1 MEAFLNSAAVVG
13 FGEMGD
19 KTQVLALLLAMRYR
33 RSLPILTG
41 IFFATL
47 VSMGVTALLGTTL
60 SAWVPGHL
68 LRWLLV
74 VLFAGV
80 AIWTLIPEDDD
91 DDEDDD
97 EAPFTSSSS
106 LVLTAFITFV
116 LAELGDKSQIATLLM
131 AAKYREFEQVMSGAT
146 LGEMIAIAPAVLLGK
161 TTAQWIPML
170 WVRIAAALLF
180 AALSAWIAIFGLE

>member
-1 MEAFLNSAAVVG
+1 MS
-13 FGEMGD
+13 
-19 KTQVLALLLAMRYR
+19 QVDDDYDEWDDDL
-33 RSLPILTG
+33 
-41 IFFATL
+41 
-47 VSMGVTALLGTTL
+47 
-60 SAWVPGHL
+60 
-68 LRWLLV
+68 
-74 VLFAGV
+74 
-80 AIWTLIPEDDD
+80 DD

-131 AAKYREFEQVMSGAT
+131 AAKYREFVQVMSGAT

-180 AALSAWIAIFGLE
+180 AALSAWIAIVGLD